1 MKISVAIALAVMAS
15 TSSMQAAPG
24 VQCADLR
31 PALKKIADIMD
42 ARYVLP
48 AKGAEGANELRRDAA
63 GKQFANF
70 CGDNDAQAAE
80 LMRLTYAAIPDL
92 HIWIAFGP
100 AQSKEAPPYPD
111 HESLESNL
119 GIDEVSRLPGGIG
132 YLKLSS
138 WGPEPWVRPRL
149 AHAIALLRDANA
161 IILDVRGNGGGDA
174 GTVNLVVRSFL
185 PADAPETSILYDRA
199 GKIVP
204 TKSVEPPWD
213 RFPAKTPVVVLI
225 DKSSASGSEALAAA
239 LKEEGRATIMGVR
252 SRGAAHSVRDSAS
265 LPGGFTIYIPE
276 YRLAGR
282 VTGTDW
288 EGTGVKPDIPTG
300 ADDAKMLAWEY
311 LRLRVKGNAH

>member
-1 MKISVAIALAVMAS
+1 MKISIAIALSVLAS
-15 TSSMQAAPG
+15 PSAMQAAPT
-24 VQCADLR
+24 VKCADLR
-31 PALKKIADIMD
+31 PALKKIADVME
-42 ARYVLP
+42 ARYVIP
-48 AKGAEGANELRRDAA
+48 AKGAKGANELRRDAA
-63 GKQFANF
+63 DKQFANF

-100 AQSKEAPPYPD
+100 PQPKEAPPSAD
-111 HESLESNL
+111 HASLESNL
-119 GIDEVSRLPGGIG
+119 GIDEVSRMPGGVG

-149 AHAIALLRDANA
+149 AHAMALLRDANA
-161 IILDVRGNGGGDA
+161 IILDVRGNGGGDG

-185 PADAPETSILYDRA
+185 PTNAPETNILYDRA

-204 TKSVEPPWD
+204 SKSVEPPWD
-213 RFPAKTPVVVLI
+213 RFPAQTPVVVLI

-239 LKEEGRATIMGVR
+239 LREEGRATIMGGR
-252 SRGAAHSVRDSAS
+252 SRGAAHVIRDSAS

-276 YRLAGR
+276 YRVAGR

-288 EGTGVKPDIPTG
+288 EGTGVKPDIPAG
-300 ADDAKMLAWEY
+300 ASDAKMLAWEY
-311 LRLRVKGNAH
+311 LRLRVNGNAH